1 MYQFLLLSLLDDSV
15 TAETRQTL
23 GWCLV
28 LVQLSTVTLSL
39 VRLCSK
45 LIVIVQVKLPRIW
58 MRWRRSTKTETV
70 RIRAKTV
77 LEEIKVEQEDDGLS
91 YDILSRDVTGQDVS
105 NDNYHGFEVEF
116 DKEEF
121 KKKSN

>member
-1 MYQFLLLSLLDDSV
+1 
-15 TAETRQTL
+15 
-23 GWCLV
+23 
-28 LVQLSTVTLSL
+28 
-39 VRLCSK
+39 
-45 LIVIVQVKLPRIW
+45 
-58 MRWRRSTKTETV
+58 MRWRGSTKTETV

>member
-1 MYQFLLLSLLDDSV
+1 MH
-15 TAETRQTL
+15 
-23 GWCLV
+23 
-28 LVQLSTVTLSL
+28 
-39 VRLCSK
+39 
-45 LIVIVQVKLPRIW
+45 
-58 MRWRRSTKTETV
+58 WRGSTKTETV

>member
-1 MYQFLLLSLLDDSV
+1 MH
-15 TAETRQTL
+15 
-23 GWCLV
+23 
-28 LVQLSTVTLSL
+28 
-39 VRLCSK
+39 
-45 LIVIVQVKLPRIW
+45 
-58 MRWRRSTKTETV
+58 WRRSTKTETV

-121 KKKSN
+121 KNKSN